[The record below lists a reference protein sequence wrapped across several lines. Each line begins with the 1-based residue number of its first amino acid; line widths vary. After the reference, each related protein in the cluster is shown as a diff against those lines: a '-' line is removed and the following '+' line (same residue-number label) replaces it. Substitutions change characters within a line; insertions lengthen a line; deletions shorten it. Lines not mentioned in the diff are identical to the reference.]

1 VTVVVDFD
9 FDFDFDFDVD
19 VDVDVD
25 VGVGVGVDVD
35 VEVDSAVV
43 VLFFLSSSSLI
54 VYPIINFTA
63 IFIWDYRLVTAAVS
77 SSSSVDAS
85 LSKFVNLAIWYL
97 TVGIDFVVVDVVVAF
112 VFIVVGMT
120 TAL

>member
-1 VTVVVDFD
+1 MACDGLVVSYGAIIGVG
-9 FDFDFDFDVD
+9 

-25 VGVGVGVDVD
+25 VGVGVGVDV
-35 VEVDSAVV
+35 EVDSAVV
-43 VLFFLSSSSLI
+43 VLFFLPSSSLI

-85 LSKFVNLAIWYL
+85 LSKFVNLAILVWPML
-97 TVGIDFVVVDVVVAF
+97 PVD
-112 VFIVVGMT
+112 
-120 TAL
+120 